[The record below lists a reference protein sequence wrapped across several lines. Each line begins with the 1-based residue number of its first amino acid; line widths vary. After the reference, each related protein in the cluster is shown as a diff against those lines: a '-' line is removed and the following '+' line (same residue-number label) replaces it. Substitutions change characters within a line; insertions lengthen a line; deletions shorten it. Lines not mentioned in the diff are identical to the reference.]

1 LNIFQ
6 CFLRS
11 FFNPVFN
18 YSKMQKSRLE
28 AFSDGVL
35 AIIIT
40 IMVLELKVPHGEE
53 WSDLQNLMPKFIS
66 YILSFL
72 YIGIY
77 WGNHHHLVHTASK
90 VTSYIMLANLNLLF
104 WLSLIPFTT
113 GWMGES
119 HFAKIPVALYSANL
133 LLAGTAYFILQ
144 KAIEKTVV
152 PDDKMTKALQRLSYK
167 GIISQIAYA
176 ASILLAF
183 ASPITSV
190 TISFIIAII
199 WLIPDKGIE
208 KAMH

>member
-1 LNIFQ
+1 
-6 CFLRS
+6 
-11 FFNPVFN
+11 
-18 YSKMQKSRLE
+18 MQKSRLE

-35 AIIIT
+35 AIILT

-53 WSDLQNLMPKFIS
+53 WADIQNLMPKFIS
-66 YILSFL
+66 YILSFM

-90 VTSYIMLANLNLLF
+90 VTSFIMLANLNLLF

-119 HFAKIPVALYSANL
+119 HFAQNPVALYSANL
-133 LLAGTAYFILQ
+133 LLAGIAYFILQ

-152 PDDKMTKALQRLSYK
+152 PDNKMVKALERLSYK
-167 GIISQIAYA
+167 GIISQISYA
-176 ASILLAF
+176 ASIPLAF
-183 ASPITSV
+183 VSPITSV